1 MKSKKIII
9 VLIILIIILGGV
21 LAYVF
26 LTDKDDKKLDS
37 NTNNSSDKETLS
49 PLEKKVN
56 EKLESMTLEEKIGQ
70 MLIISYRSGEMDDT
84 LKSALVNNKP
94 GGFILFAEN
103 FTTYDKTLNLIKS
116 IKETADIPMFMSVDQ
131 EGGTVQRLKSL
142 SDVQA
147 TKIPAMFDVGKTG
160 DSDIAYQVG
169 EVIGEELE
177 VFGINVD
184 FAPVLDIVESRN
196 QSFIGSRSFGT
207 TPDLVSQMGIQLGK
221 GLEDKG
227 VIPVYKHF
235 PGHGSTTTDSHY
247 DLPVINKTKDEL
259 MEKELIPF
267 KKAIGEG
274 ADIIMIGHLAIPK
287 ITNDKTPAS
296 LSKTLITDLLK
307 TELNYQGLVVTDA
320 LNMGALTNNYKE
332 SEIYEMAIN
341 AGVDLLLMPK
351 SSTSAMSS
359 IKASIASGKIS
370 EDQINNS
377 VRKILTLKYSKLT
390 EDNYLDKS
398 YLASS
403 EHKKIIEKISVN

>member
-1 MKSKKIII
+1 MKINEEIYMKSKKIII

-56 EKLESMTLEEKIGQ
+56 EKLESMSLEEKIGQ

-103 FTTYDKTLNLIKS
+103 FTTYEKTLNLIKS

-169 EVIGEELE
+169 GVIGEELK

-196 QSFIGSRSFGT
+196 QS
-207 TPDLVSQMGIQLGK
+207 
-221 GLEDKG
+221 
-227 VIPVYKHF
+227 
-235 PGHGSTTTDSHY
+235 
-247 DLPVINKTKDEL
+247 
-259 MEKELIPF
+259 
-267 KKAIGEG
+267 
-274 ADIIMIGHLAIPK
+274 
-287 ITNDKTPAS
+287 
-296 LSKTLITDLLK
+296 
-307 TELNYQGLVVTDA
+307 
-320 LNMGALTNNYKE
+320 
-332 SEIYEMAIN
+332 
-341 AGVDLLLMPK
+341 
-351 SSTSAMSS
+351 
-359 IKASIASGKIS
+359 
-370 EDQINNS
+370 
-377 VRKILTLKYSKLT
+377 
-390 EDNYLDKS
+390 
-398 YLASS
+398 
-403 EHKKIIEKISVN
+403 

>member
-207 TPDLVSQMGIQLGK
+207 TPELVSQMGIQLGK

-320 LNMGALTNNYKE
+320 LNMGALTKNYQE

>member
-37 NTNNSSDKETLS
+37 NTTNNSDKETLS

-56 EKLESMTLEEKIGQ
+56 EKLESMSLEEKIGQ

-160 DSDIAYQVG
+160 DSDIAYQIG
-169 EVIGEELE
+169 GVIGEELK

-184 FAPVLDIVESRN
+184 FAPVLDVVESRN

-207 TPDLVSQMGIQLGK
+207 TPDLVSEMGIQLGK

-267 KKAIGEG
+267 KNAIGEG

-296 LSKTLITDLLK
+296 LSKILITDLLK

-320 LNMGALTNNYKE
+320 LNMGALTKNYKE

-351 SSTSAMSS
+351 SSSSAMSS
-359 IKASIASGKIS
+359 IKASIANGKIS

-403 EHKKIIEKISVN
+403 EHQKIIEKISVN

>member
-1 MKSKKIII
+1 
-9 VLIILIIILGGV
+9 
-21 LAYVF
+21 
-26 LTDKDDKKLDS
+26 
-37 NTNNSSDKETLS
+37 
-49 PLEKKVN
+49 
-56 EKLESMTLEEKIGQ
+56 
-70 MLIISYRSGEMDDT
+70 
-84 LKSALVNNKP
+84 
-94 GGFILFAEN
+94 
-103 FTTYDKTLNLIKS
+103 
-116 IKETADIPMFMSVDQ
+116 
-131 EGGTVQRLKSL
+131 
-142 SDVQA
+142 
-147 TKIPAMFDVGKTG
+147 
-160 DSDIAYQVG
+160 
-169 EVIGEELE
+169 
-177 VFGINVD
+177 
-184 FAPVLDIVESRN
+184 
-196 QSFIGSRSFGT
+196 
-207 TPDLVSQMGIQLGK
+207 MGIKLGK

-296 LSKTLITDLLK
+296 LSKVLITDLLK

-359 IKASIASGKIS
+359 IKASIASGKIT

>member
-56 EKLESMTLEEKIGQ
+56 EKLESMSLEEKIGQ

-103 FTTYDKTLNLIKS
+103 FTTYEKTLNLIKS

-169 EVIGEELE
+169 GVIGEELK

-207 TPDLVSQMGIQLGK
+207 TADLVSQMGIKLGK

-296 LSKTLITDLLK
+296 LSKVLITDLLK

-359 IKASIASGKIS
+359 IKASIASGKIT